1 MTKRTFITIFD
12 KFTYMKNLFKFLF
25 AVTIT
30 AVTFASCMKDNTLD
44 MDKLREEQRIKD
56 SIEKARVDGIIE
68 DQAPALAAYAA
79 ENLPGATLIDSLGI
93 WYTVL
98 EAGEENSYTYSFGSN
113 GYLIAPTVTVKYT
126 GRLLNGTVFQETE
139 EDKPAT
145 LNVSET
151 INAWQRAFF
160 PKTIKINGTEYNIGG
175 ITNNGLQKGAKIRF
189 VTSSPWAYD
198 ATQRKDQ
205 QGQVTIPANSP
216 LDFTIEVVD
225 IK

>member
-1 MTKRTFITIFD
+1 
-12 KFTYMKNLFKFLF
+12 MKNLFKILF
-25 AVTIT
+25 AFTIT
-30 AVTFASCMKDNTLD
+30 VATLASCMKDNTID

-56 SIEKARVDGIIE
+56 SIEKARIDRIIE

-98 EAGEENSYTYSFGSN
+98 ESGEENSYTYSFDNN
-113 GYLIAPTVTVKYT
+113 GYLIIPTVTVKYT
-126 GRLLNGTVFQETE
+126 GRLLNGTVFDKTE
-139 EDKPAT
+139 DDKPAT
-145 LNVSET
+145 FNVEGT

-160 PKTIKINGTEYNIGG
+160 PKAIKINGIEYKIGG
-175 ITNNGLQKGAKIRF
+175 LTTNGLQKGAKIRF

-198 ATQRKDQ
+198 ATERKDQ